1 MSFSTS
7 DALGIV
13 PTGRKRTISERVTQ
27 NGDPLVAK
35 KKAREAAKQQTS
47 SIPVPATLA
56 ATSAPLKSTEKTARL
71 SLKVQILRHIK
82 QAY

>member
-1 MSFSTS
+1 MSLSTS

-13 PTGRKRTISERVTQ
+13 HTGRKHTISERVTQ

-47 SIPVPATLA
+47 FPAP
-56 ATSAPLKSTEKTARL
+56 ATSAVTAKKSTQVCFPSNT
-71 SLKVQILRHIK
+71 
-82 QAY
+82 